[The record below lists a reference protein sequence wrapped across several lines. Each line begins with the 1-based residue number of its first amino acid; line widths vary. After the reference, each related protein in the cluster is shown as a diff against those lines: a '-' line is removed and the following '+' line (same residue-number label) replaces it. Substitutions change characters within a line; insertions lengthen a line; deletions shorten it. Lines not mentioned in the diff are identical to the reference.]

1 MATAPMEGPARHGA
15 ENTEP
20 LDAAADPAVA
30 DPAKA
35 GRRTA
40 AAGEA
45 APGELRIAAIKP
57 ETIQ

>member
-1 MATAPMEGPARHGA
+1 MEGPARHGA